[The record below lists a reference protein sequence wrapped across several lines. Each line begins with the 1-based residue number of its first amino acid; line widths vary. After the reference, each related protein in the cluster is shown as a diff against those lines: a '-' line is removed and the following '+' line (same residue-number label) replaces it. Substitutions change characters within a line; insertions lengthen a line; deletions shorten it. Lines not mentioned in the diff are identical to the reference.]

1 MCESKVMC
9 VCVSV
14 LVNLSERLSGS
25 CAVWI
30 LIPTGGVSNCYKLTS
45 DTNSSVDP
53 VPYT

>member
-1 MCESKVMC
+1 MCESKVVC

-30 LIPTGGVSNCYKLTS
+30 FRLLSAACGDVSS
-45 DTNSSVDP
+45 
-53 VPYT
+53 